1 MDPELSTDL
10 TDYYARRAR
19 EYERIYEK
27 PERQADLAQLTT
39 RLRAEFQ
46 RRDVLEIA
54 CGTGYWTRAIAD
66 TARSVTATDVNAE
79 VLRLARTKDWS
90 GASVRFAVADA
101 FDLHAVTGRF
111 DAAFVGFLWSH
122 LERPRL
128 PALLDQLNVRLAP
141 GSPVIAV
148 DNRYVP
154 GSSTPISRTDEHG
167 DTFQVRPL
175 DDGSHHEIRKNFP
188 DERELRDTL
197 AGLARPVADV
207 HVELLDYF
215 WLLKYQTLA

>member
-1 MDPELSTDL
+1 MDPEPSNDL
-10 TDYYARRAR
+10 HEYYARRAR
-19 EYERIYEK
+19 EYERVYEK
-27 PERQADLAQLTT
+27 PERQADLARLAA
-39 RLRAEFQ
+39 RLRAEF
-46 RRDVLEIA
+46 RSRHVLEIA

-66 TARSVTATDVNAE
+66 TARSVTATDISPE
-79 VLRLARTKDWS
+79 VLRLAREKDW
-90 GASVRFAVADA
+90 GAARVRIEVADA
-101 FDLHAVTGRF
+101 FDLRAVTGRF

-128 PALLDQLNVRLAP
+128 PALLEQLNERLAP
-141 GSPVIAV
+141 DSPVIAV

-167 DTFQVRPL
+167 DTFQVRML

-188 DERELRDTL
+188 DERELRVTL

-207 HVELLDYF
+207 TVESLDYF
-215 WLLKYQTLA
+215 WLLRYRTHA

>member
-1 MDPELSTDL
+1 
-10 TDYYARRAR
+10 
-19 EYERIYEK
+19 
-27 PERQADLAQLTT
+27 
-39 RLRAEFQ
+39 
-46 RRDVLEIA
+46 
-54 CGTGYWTRAIAD
+54 
-66 TARSVTATDVNAE
+66 
-79 VLRLARTKDWS
+79 
-90 GASVRFAVADA
+90 VRFAVADA

-154 GSSTPISRTDEHG
+154 GSSTRSAARTS
-167 DTFQVRPL
+167 TATPFRFASSTTAP
-175 DDGSHHEIRKNFP
+175 HHEIRKNFP